1 MPDSTPSTTAPV
13 RPSSGPPLYTA
24 ADFAHSPF
32 VAFYE
37 VTRACD
43 LLCRH
48 CRACAQPRRHP
59 YELETGQARVLLE
72 QFAAFPKPPVLVFTG
87 GDPMKRD
94 DIYEL
99 VQHAA
104 EAGLTTA
111 MTPSATPLV
120 TRDALA
126 RLKDAGLTRL
136 AVSLDGADAQTHDAF
151 RGVRGSFAR
160 TLEVLADAQECGF
173 SLQINTT
180 LTQRNV
186 TQVDAMA
193 ELCAAQGITLW
204 SVFFLIPVG
213 RGLAE
218 QRLSGAQCEEVF
230 EQLFQHSL
238 RQPYGIKTTEAH
250 HYRRF
255 VLQQRGN
262 PLRQPEGAPAGRP
275 QRAPLGVN
283 DGRGVMFVSHTGAI
297 YPSGFMPINCGK
309 FPKQSIVD
317 VYQNSELFRSL
328 REPDRLGGKCG
339 VCDYREICGG
349 SRARAYALTRDPL
362 AAEPDCIYQPP
373 GWKETLS
380 HALHQQFAV

>member
-1 MPDSTPSTTAPV
+1 MQNLTQNMTVPAHQ
-13 RPSSGPPLYTA
+13 SSGSSSYTA

-48 CRACAQPRRHP
+48 CRACAQPKRHP
-59 YELETGQARVLLE
+59 YELRTDQAKILIE
-72 QFAAFPKPPVLVFTG
+72 QFAAFPKAPVLVFTG

-99 VQHAA
+99 VEHATST
-104 EAGLTTA
+104 GLTTA

-120 TRDALA
+120 TYDALS
-126 RLKDAGLTRL
+126 RLKESGLTRL
-136 AVSLDGADAQTHDAF
+136 AVSIDGADDTTHDSF
-151 RGVRGSFAR
+151 RGVPGSFKR
-160 TLEVLADAQECGF
+160 TLEILHDAQQCGF

-186 TQVDAMA
+186 AQVDAMA
-193 ELCAAQGITLW
+193 NLCAEQGISLW

-218 QRLSGAQCEEVF
+218 QRLSGAQCEAVF
-230 EQLFQHSL
+230 KQLFRHSL
-238 RQPYGIKTTEAH
+238 SQPYGIKTTEAH

-255 VLQQRGN
+255 VLQQNGN
-262 PLRQPEGAPAGRP
+262 PLRQPNGTLNAPPLQRA

-283 DGRGVMFVSHTGAI
+283 DGRGVMFVSHTGTI
-297 YPSGFMPINCGK
+297 YPSGFMPINSGK
-309 FPKQSIVD
+309 FPHQSIID

-328 REPDRLGGKCG
+328 RDPDRLGGKCG
-339 VCDYREICGG
+339 VCDYRDICGG
-349 SRARAYALTRDPL
+349 SRARAYAITRDPL

-373 GWKETLS
+373 GWKETS
-380 HALHQQFAV
+380 PHAQY